1 MNCTLMHK
9 RIPVVDIDIDPDS
22 GYVDKIGTLH
32 NLEHL
37 PIGTAVLSGVEKGKP
52 SRAFLNEWLTGRSIP
67 ASRANIEA
75 ALCLLDLR
83 TPTALIAKCY
93 GLSLSDQYWVCPKG
107 SGLTWDG
114 INFFENDFSKDIGKI
129 LFGNNPDNPLDPD
142 MVSPDN
148 TSDGW
153 LMKKWVIKNGRRF
166 LMKGGSGV
174 FMQEP
179 FNEAIATTIMR
190 RLDIPHVTY
199 TLTHDN
205 GKPYCLCENFVD
217 TKTELIPAWRVI
229 QTAKRSNNDSA
240 LAHLLRCCEGLGIP
254 NAKPEIDKMLVLDY
268 IIANEDRHYNN
279 FGFIRNAESLEWVG
293 LAPIYDSGTSLWH
306 NTQNVGSQVESKPFR
321 KTHAEQIKLVDDLGW
336 FDFGALKG
344 LADECK
350 KIFSQSSSIS
360 MERATAISKA
370 VMECAGKV

>member
-1 MNCTLMHK
+1 MDCTLMHK
-9 RIPVVDIDIDPDS
+9 RIPVVDMAIDPDS
-22 GYVDKIGTLH
+22 GYVDKTGALH

-37 PIGTAVLSGVEKGKP
+37 PIGTAVLSGAEKGKP
-52 SRAFLNEWLTGRSIP
+52 SRAFLSEWLTGRSIP

-93 GLSLSDQYWVCPKG
+93 GLSLSDQYWLCPKG
-107 SGLTWDG
+107 SGLTWDAL
-114 INFFENDFSKDIGKI
+114 NFFENDFSKDIGEM
-129 LFGNNPDNPLDPD
+129 LFGNYYDNPLDPD

-153 LMKKWVIKNGRRF
+153 LMKKWVIKNGRRI

-179 FNEAIATTIMR
+179 FNEAIATAIMR
-190 RLDIPHVTY
+190 RLDIPHVAY
-199 TLTHDN
+199 TLTIDN

-229 QTAKRSNNDSA
+229 QTTKRVNNDSA
-240 LAHLLRCCEGLGIP
+240 LTHLLRCCEGLGIP
-254 NAKPEIDKMLVLDY
+254 NVKPEIDKMLVLDY

-279 FGFIRNAESLEWVG
+279 FGFIRNAETLEWIG
-293 LAPIYDSGTSLWH
+293 LAPVYDSGTSLWH

-350 KIFSQSSSIS
+350 RIFSQSSSIS
-360 MERATAISKA
+360 MERAAAISKA

>member
-321 KTHAEQIKLVDDLGW
+321 KP
-336 FDFGALKG
+336 
-344 LADECK
+344 
-350 KIFSQSSSIS
+350 
-360 MERATAISKA
+360 MPNR
-370 VMECAGKV
+370 